1 MNDHWE
7 ITGKIVNGI
16 KQGAFFTQLA
26 WVHEQSLIKL
36 GFKLFPGTLNLEI
49 PDESVTMIEK
59 LTLQAV
65 IELVPPDSNF
75 CSGYVFPVS
84 VGGIS
89 GAIVAPAEEVRVH
102 CKNIIE
108 IISHVR
114 LKDALG
120 LDDGDWVTLKFD
132 RSLLEK

>member
-1 MNDHWE
+1 
-7 ITGKIVNGI
+7 
-16 KQGAFFTQLA
+16 
-26 WVHEQSLIKL
+26 
-36 GFKLFPGTLNLEI
+36 
-49 PDESVTMIEK
+49 MIEK

-84 VGGIS
+84 VWGIS